1 MHIRENQLGMLFRQ
15 KGNQQLVGVLIQDF
29 SRFEKKISNC
39 CVQKRFNTLDMPIMS
54 ACQLKYGF
62 WKKLLLSECT
72 PDQLNTFSSLFGTS
86 STTGTPK
93 GC

>member
-29 SRFEKKISNC
+29 SRFEKKSNC

-54 ACQLKYGF
+54 ACQLV
-62 WKKLLLSECT
+62 LCT
-72 PDQLNTFSSLFGTS
+72 YASAAYSLMITRQIHIFFH
-86 STTGTPK
+86 
-93 GC
+93 